1 MKTSPPSSSIEDYV
15 KVIYSFTEW
24 QDKPITS
31 TQLAQ
36 RLGVANSSVSEMVR
50 KLKDQ
55 GLVDHQ
61 PYSAIT
67 LTADGVRLALSMV
80 RRHRLIETFLVR
92 ELGYRWDE
100 VHDEAELLEHAVS
113 DTFIE
118 RMAAKLGNPVR
129 DPHGDPIPAAD
140 GSVRVPAAHRMS
152 ELDDGHTGRI
162 TRISDENPELL
173 RYLSAEEIDLDADV
187 EVLGRK
193 PFGGALV
200 VRIGSGAAR
209 REFDLAEEVASAL
222 WVHSEAA
229 HRRLQRRAPLNA
241 GTPDAPTPRHAGL
254 AGLGRRRRRRTDR
267 NGTALRRRP
276 GVPRD
281 GGRGPLDHPGDQR
294 RRKFCPR
301 DPHHGLD
308 RAAQDRLLAAGRPR
322 PRAAGFLHHLLGGGV
337 RHRPAVSAAAS
348 MPAGWPTW
356 GSRWS
361 WASAPRP
368 PAGKPARPWPT

>member
-1 MKTSPPSSSIEDYV
+1 VKTSLPSSSIEDYV

-24 QDKPITS
+24 QDKPITA

-92 ELGYRWDE
+92 DLGYRWDE

-140 GSVRVPAAHRMS
+140 GSVLMPAARRMS

-162 TRISDENPELL
+162 TRISDDNPELL
-173 RYLSAEEIDLDADV
+173 RYLSAEEISLDADI

-200 VRIGSGAAR
+200 VRIGSGGTR
-209 REFDLAEEVASAL
+209 QEFDLAEEVASAL
-222 WVHSEAA
+222 WVHSE
-229 HRRLQRRAPLNA
+229 
-241 GTPDAPTPRHAGL
+241 
-254 AGLGRRRRRRTDR
+254 
-267 NGTALRRRP
+267 TA
-276 GVPRD
+276 
-281 GGRGPLDHPGDQR
+281 HPG
-294 RRKFCPR
+294 CSLTLP
-301 DPHHGLD
+301 
-308 RAAQDRLLAAGRPR
+308 
-322 PRAAGFLHHLLGGGV
+322 
-337 RHRPAVSAAAS
+337 
-348 MPAGWPTW
+348 
-356 GSRWS
+356 
-361 WASAPRP
+361 
-368 PAGKPARPWPT
+368 

>member
-1 MKTSPPSSSIEDYV
+1 MKTSLPSSSIEDYV

-24 QDKPITS
+24 QDKPITA

-92 ELGYRWDE
+92 DLGYRWDE

-140 GSVRVPAAHRMS
+140 GSVLMPAARRMS

-162 TRISDENPELL
+162 TRISDDNPELL
-173 RYLSAEEIDLDADV
+173 RYLSAEEIGLDADI

-200 VRIGSGAAR
+200 VRIGSGGTR
-209 REFDLAEEVASAL
+209 QEFDLAEEVASAL
-222 WVHSEAA
+222 WVHSE
-229 HRRLQRRAPLNA
+229 
-241 GTPDAPTPRHAGL
+241 
-254 AGLGRRRRRRTDR
+254 
-267 NGTALRRRP
+267 TA
-276 GVPRD
+276 
-281 GGRGPLDHPGDQR
+281 HPG
-294 RRKFCPR
+294 CSLTLP
-301 DPHHGLD
+301 
-308 RAAQDRLLAAGRPR
+308 
-322 PRAAGFLHHLLGGGV
+322 
-337 RHRPAVSAAAS
+337 
-348 MPAGWPTW
+348 
-356 GSRWS
+356 
-361 WASAPRP
+361 
-368 PAGKPARPWPT
+368 

>member
-1 MKTSPPSSSIEDYV
+1 MKTGAPSSSIEDYV
-15 KVIYSFTEW
+15 KVIYTFTEW
-24 QDKPITS
+24 QDKPISS

-67 LTADGVRLALSMV
+67 LTPDGVTLALSMV

-140 GSVRVPAAHRMS
+140 GSVLMPPAHRMS

-173 RYLSAEEIDLDADV
+173 RYLAAEEIDLDADV

-200 VRIGSGAAR
+200 VRIGSGGTL
-209 REFDLAEEVASAL
+209 REFDLAGEVTAAL
-222 WVHSEAA
+222 WVHSGAA
-229 HRRLQRRAPLNA
+229 HA
-241 GTPDAPTPRHAGL
+241 GCSVE
-254 AGLGRRRRRRTDR
+254 GR
-267 NGTALRRRP
+267 
-276 GVPRD
+276 
-281 GGRGPLDHPGDQR
+281 
-294 RRKFCPR
+294 
-301 DPHHGLD
+301 
-308 RAAQDRLLAAGRPR
+308 
-322 PRAAGFLHHLLGGGV
+322 
-337 RHRPAVSAAAS
+337 
-348 MPAGWPTW
+348 
-356 GSRWS
+356 
-361 WASAPRP
+361 
-368 PAGKPARPWPT
+368 